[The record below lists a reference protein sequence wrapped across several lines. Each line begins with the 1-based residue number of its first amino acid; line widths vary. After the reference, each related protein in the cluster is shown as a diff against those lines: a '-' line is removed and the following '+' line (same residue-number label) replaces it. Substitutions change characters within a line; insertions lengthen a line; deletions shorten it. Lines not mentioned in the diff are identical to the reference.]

1 MISFVIPS
9 YNSVNTIKIAIES
22 ILNQTSDIKYEI
34 IVVDDGSTD
43 HTEEVLKCYENDER
57 IKYYKKENS
66 GVADTRNFGVKKSTG
81 DYIIFVD
88 SDDYISKTLLK
99 DIEDYISQGVELIK
113 WNVTFV
119 DEEQNDILKP
129 ESVQFENTTGE
140 QGFNN
145 LFGKDSLIDC
155 LWNYAI
161 KKELMIEFPSGT
173 YHEDF
178 AIMPLIILNAKSFVS
193 IDKREYFYVQSKNS
207 IMREVNSEK
216 TRKKLQDKLIH
227 FDNLIR
233 KANEMDLSKLTKE
246 NFGIY
251 AVNSLLA
258 VVKDLE
264 GEDKKFYQKE
274 LKKRK
279 IWKYI
284 KVRNLKQLI
293 KRIIFVR
300 LTIIL

>member
-9 YNSVNTIKIAIES
+9 YNSVNTIKRAIES
-22 ILNQTSDIKYEI
+22 ILNQTSDVKYEI

-43 HTEEVLKCYENDER
+43 NTEEVLKCYENDEK

-66 GVADTRNFGVKKSTG
+66 GVADTRNYGVKMSTG

-88 SDDYISKTLLK
+88 SDDYISETLLK
-99 DIEDYISQGVELIK
+99 DIKEYISQRIELIK
-113 WNVTFV
+113 WNATFV
-119 DEEQNDILKP
+119 DEEQNEILKP
-129 ESVQFENTTGE
+129 ESVPFENTTGE

-145 LFGKDSLIDC
+145 LFGKDNLIDC

-161 KKELMIEFPSGT
+161 KKELMIDFPSGT

-178 AIMPLIILNAKSFVS
+178 ATMPLIILKAKSFVS

-216 TRKKLQDKLIH
+216 TRKKLQDKLVH
-227 FDNLIR
+227 FDNLIQ

-246 NFGIY
+246 NFEIY

-264 GEDKKFYQKE
+264 GEDKRFYQKE

-293 KRIIFVR
+293 KKCIIAIEFR
-300 LTIIL
+300 

>member
-1 MISFVIPS
+1 MISFIIPS
-9 YNSVNTIKIAIES
+9 YNSENTIKRAIDS
-22 ILNQTSDIKYEI
+22 ILNQNTDLEYEI

-43 HTEEVLKCYENDER
+43 NTEEVVKYYENDER
-57 IKYYKKENS
+57 IKYYNKDNS
-66 GVADTRNFGVKKSTG
+66 GVADTRNYGVKMATG

-88 SDDYISKTLLK
+88 SDDYISENLLK
-99 DIEDYISQGVELIK
+99 DIEVYILQETELIK

-119 DEEQNDILKP
+119 DEKQNEILKP
-129 ESVQFENTTGE
+129 ESVTFEKVTGE

-145 LFGKDSLIDC
+145 LFGKDNLIDC

-178 AIMPLIILNAKSFVS
+178 ATMPLIILNSKSFVS
-193 IDKREYFYVQSKNS
+193 IDKREYYYVQSKNS
-207 IMREVNSEK
+207 IMREKNSEK
-216 TRKKLQDKLIH
+216 TRKKLQDKLKH
-227 FDNLIR
+227 FDNLI
-233 KANEMDLSKLTKE
+233 KEVNKMDLQKMTKE

-258 VVKDLE
+258 VVKDLD
-264 GEDKKFYQKE
+264 GEDKIFYKKE

-279 IWKYI
+279 VWRYI
-284 KVRNLKQLI
+284 KIRNLKQLI
-293 KRIIFVR
+293 KKCIIA
-300 LTIIL
+300 IKY

>member
-1 MISFVIPS
+1 MISFIIPC
-9 YNSVNTIKIAIES
+9 YNSANTIKRAIDS
-22 ILNQTSDIKYEI
+22 ILNQNTDLEYEI

-43 HTEEVLKCYENDER
+43 NTEQVLKCYENDER

-66 GVADTRNFGVKKSTG
+66 GVADTRNYGVKMATG

-88 SDDYISKTLLK
+88 SDDYISENLLK
-99 DIEDYISQGVELIK
+99 DIEPYILQEIELVK
-113 WNVTFV
+113 WNVIFV
-119 DEEQNDILKP
+119 DEQQNEISKP
-129 ESVQFENTTGE
+129 ESVAFENTTGE

-145 LFGKDSLIDC
+145 LFGKDNLIDC

-178 AIMPLIILNAKSFVS
+178 ATMPLIILNSKSFVS
-193 IDKREYFYVQSKNS
+193 IDKREYYYVQSKNS
-207 IMREVNSEK
+207 IMREKNSEK
-216 TRKKLQDKLIH
+216 TRKKLQDKLKH
-227 FDNLIR
+227 FDNLM
-233 KANEMDLSKLTKE
+233 KKVNEMDLQKLTIE

-258 VVKDLE
+258 VVKDLD
-264 GEDKKFYQKE
+264 GEDKTFYKKE

-279 IWKYI
+279 IWRYI
-284 KVRNLKQLI
+284 KIRNLKQLL
-293 KRIIFVR
+293 KKCIIA
-300 LTIIL
+300 IIY

>member
-9 YNSVNTIKIAIES
+9 YNSVNTIKRAIES
-22 ILNQTSDIKYEI
+22 ILKQTSDVKYEI

-43 HTEEVLKCYENDER
+43 NTEEVLKCYENDER

-113 WNVTFV
+113 WDVTFV
-119 DEEQNDILKP
+119 DEEQNEILKP

-161 KKELMIEFPSGT
+161 KKELMIDFPSDT

-178 AIMPLIILNAKSFVS
+178 ATMPLIILNAKSFVS
-193 IDKREYFYVQSKNS
+193 IDKREYYYVQSKNS

-293 KRIIFVR
+293 KKCIIA
-300 LTIIL
+300 IKY